1 LFSLPANAAP
11 SGRRF
16 SLALLEQLASQAD
29 SSRFFKTAQVTSYRM
44 IDALSLAAFAGL
56 LIYAA
61 CSDIARLIIPNWVS
75 IALALIFPVAALAS
89 GMAPMEVGLHVLFGA
104 AALAVGFFLFSANI
118 VGGGDAKLL
127 AATAVWT
134 GFQSFL
140 LPFMY
145 WTVIAGGVM
154 ALVLLAARQFVKAA
168 ETNPPFLNHL
178 LKKQNGIPYGV
189 AIMFG
194 GLMAIPSL
202 SFVLAR

>member
-1 LFSLPANAAP
+1 MLDI
-11 SGRRF
+11 
-16 SLALLEQLASQAD
+16 LA
-29 SSRFFKTAQVTSYRM
+29 
-44 IDALSLAAFAGL
+44 LAAFAGL

-61 CSDIARLIIPNWVS
+61 SSDIARMIIPNWVS
-75 IALALIFPVAALAS
+75 IALAGIFPVAALAD
-89 GMAPMEVGLHVLFGA
+89 GMAPLDIGLHVLFG
-104 AALAVGFFLFSANI
+104 LAILVAGFFLFAGNI
-118 VGGGDAKLL
+118 IGGGDAKLL

-134 GFQSFL
+134 GFQAFL

-145 WTVIAGGVM
+145 WTVVAGGVM
-154 ALVLLAARQFVKAA
+154 ALALLAARQFIPQT
-168 ETNPPFLNHL
+168 ESHPRFLNHL